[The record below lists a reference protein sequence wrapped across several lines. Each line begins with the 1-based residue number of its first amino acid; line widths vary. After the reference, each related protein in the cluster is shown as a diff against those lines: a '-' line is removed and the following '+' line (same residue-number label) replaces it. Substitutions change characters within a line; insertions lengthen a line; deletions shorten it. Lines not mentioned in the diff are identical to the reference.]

1 MRRIYLDHNATSP
14 LCGAAKAALHELEE
28 VVGNPSSIHWAG
40 REAKKY
46 LNLAREKMAFLLGA
60 QESEILFTSGATESI
75 NTVLRSVAHHPLKRK
90 ILTSPLE
97 HHATL
102 RTLEDLE
109 KQGIQTEFVK
119 VDSQGRLSLEDFEK
133 KLTSDTLLV
142 SLMAANNEIGNL
154 YPIQKIAELCRAREV
169 LFHCDGAQVLGK
181 INLNLKEIPLD
192 YLSFSAHK
200 FHGPKGV
207 GGLFI
212 RKGKEL
218 NPLHTGGLQEKGKRG
233 GTENGAAIYAMSLAL
248 EEALKNQ
255 DQKILEL
262 RNRLEKGILARI
274 PGVKIQ
280 GDPENRLA
288 NTTNLLFERLDG
300 ETLLLNLDMAGIAAS
315 AGAACESGS
324 LDPSHVILA
333 MGFSE
338 EEAKSSI
345 RFSLSKYNSSE
356 EVDFVLEVLPSIV
369 EKLRK

>member
-1 MRRIYLDHNATSP
+1 MPQIYLDHNATSP
-14 LCGAAKAALHELEE
+14 LCEAAKAAFCELEG
-28 VVGNPSSIHWAG
+28 VFGNPSSIHWAG
-40 REAKKY
+40 REAKRY
-46 LNLAREKMAFLLGA
+46 LNLAREKMASLLGA

-119 VDSQGRLSLEDFEK
+119 VDAQGRLSLEDLER

-154 YPIQKIAELCRAREV
+154 YPIQKIAQLCQARGV
-169 LFHCDGAQVLGK
+169 LFHCDGAQILGK
-181 INLNLKEIPLD
+181 HPFNLKDIQLD

-207 GGLFI
+207 GGLFV

-218 NPLHTGGLQEKGKRG
+218 NPLHTGGRQEKGKRG
-233 GTENGAAIYAMSLAL
+233 GTENVAAIYAMSLAL
-248 EEALKNQ
+248 EEALQ
-255 DQKILEL
+255 SQSERVLEL
-262 RNRLEKGILARI
+262 RNRLEKGVLARLE
-274 PGVKIQ
+274 GVRVQ
-280 GDPENRLA
+280 GDLENRLA
-288 NTTNLLFERLDG
+288 NTSNLLFEGLDG
-300 ETLLLNLDMAGIAAS
+300 ESLLLNLDMAGIAAS

-324 LDPSHVILA
+324 IDPSHVILA

-345 RFSLSKYNSSE
+345 RFSLSKYNTQKE
-356 EVDFVLEVLPSIV
+356 IDWVLEILPKIV